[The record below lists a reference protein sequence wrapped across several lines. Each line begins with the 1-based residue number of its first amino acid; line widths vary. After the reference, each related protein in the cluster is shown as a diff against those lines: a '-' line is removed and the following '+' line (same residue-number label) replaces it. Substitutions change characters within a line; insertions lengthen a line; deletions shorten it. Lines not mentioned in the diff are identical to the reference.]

1 MDGYWILGNLV
12 KQGYDPVGVMERI
25 SRLQNVNCVTGN
37 TDRYLG
43 KGGRR
48 GPFFERVM
56 SEPALLNQ
64 LVSVEQGNGWARG
77 ALSAKGWFEWL
88 RDLPTKQR
96 IVLPDGT
103 RVLGVHALLVSDRL
117 GFLAET
123 TDSELIERFSDCQAE
138 LIFAGHTPGG

>member
-1 MDGYWILGNLV
+1 MQKGVVDGYWILGNLV

-25 SRLQNVNCVTGN
+25 SRMQNVNCVTGN
-37 TDRYLG
+37 TDCYLG

-48 GPFFERVM
+48 GPFFECVM

-103 RVLGVHALLVSDRL
+103 RVLGVQALLVSDGL

-123 TDSELIERFSDCQAE
+123 TDSELIERFSDC
-138 LIFAGHTPGG
+138 

>member
-1 MDGYWILGNLV
+1 MKYF
-12 KQGYDPVGVMERI
+12 
-25 SRLQNVNCVTGN
+25 
-37 TDRYLG
+37 YLG

-48 GPFFERVM
+48 GPFFECFM

-123 TDSELIERFSDCQAE
+123 TDSELIERFSDC
-138 LIFAGHTPGG
+138 

>member
-1 MDGYWILGNLV
+1 MLYWTTSMQKGVVDGYWILGDLV
-12 KQGYDPVGVMERI
+12 NQGYDPVGVMERVF
-25 SRLQNVNCVTGN
+25 RLQKVNCVTGN
-37 TDRYLG
+37 TDCYLG

-48 GPFFERVM
+48 GPFFECVM

-77 ALSAKGWFEWL
+77 AFSAKGWFEWL

-123 TDSELIERFSDCQAE
+123 TDSELIERFSDC
-138 LIFAGHTPGG
+138 